1 MTSDPEDLGAAGA
14 KRLGLSPEVAKKLT
28 EIQAEVSGAYRDTL
42 IEMMQALNRQASALE
57 RIQRTLEILI
67 EHTAPQLKGQAP
79 AAFRVA
85 ADGESPDVASALVVA
100 DPIAAGYT
108 MTQADLAR
116 ALGISGPD
124 ASILARAFK
133 LEEDPDC
140 AVVVR
145 GGKNKTVNYHPRA
158 ARRFRELVA
167 KPPRGIS
174 TRAEKTAERV
184 RRKLLLAD
192 SE

>member
-1 MTSDPEDLGAAGA
+1 VTTDPEDLGAAGA
-14 KRLGLSPEVAKKLT
+14 KRLGLSPEVVKKLT

-42 IEMMQALNRQASALE
+42 IEMVQAVNRQASALE

-67 EHTAPQLKGQAP
+67 EHTAPKLKGQAP

-85 ADGESPDVASALVVA
+85 ADGEQPDIASALVLA

-116 ALGISGPD
+116 AIGISEPD
-124 ASILARAFK
+124 TSILARAFK
-133 LEEDPDC
+133 LEDDPDC

-145 GGKNKTVNYHPRA
+145 GGKQRTVNYHPRA

-167 KPPRGIS
+167 KPPRNLS
-174 TRAEKTAERV
+174 QRQERTAERV

-192 SE
+192 SG